1 VPDVGVCQKNGVGCA
16 AQSIDLDSK
25 IGRRVDQESLA
36 RRGVDQAERGHAAP
50 LRRIAPGP
58 SAQLLRAA
66 EMGHAPV
73 LRNAQND
80 GLDGG
85 RGKLGG
91 RRHGGQKDDSGAFHQ
106 PILPQN
112 RPTLEAGHEICFN
125 PARRKT
131 MARRNISRVSLRAL
145 APVIV
150 PLVTKV
156 AVPIVLE
163 SLKRRKFDTEGFL
176 EDAKESI
183 GKGLKKSRLD
193 LDEVKD
199 EVRERGQKIYE
210 EARKQGTEL
219 LEVLAEKGAA
229 LADELLEGVRPKPR
243 RRFRLVKVLGIAA
256 VIGVGI
262 YLINRD

>member
-1 VPDVGVCQKNGVGCA
+1 
-16 AQSIDLDSK
+16 
-25 IGRRVDQESLA
+25 
-36 RRGVDQAERGHAAP
+36 
-50 LRRIAPGP
+50 
-58 SAQLLRAA
+58 
-66 EMGHAPV
+66 
-73 LRNAQND
+73 
-80 GLDGG
+80 
-85 RGKLGG
+85 
-91 RRHGGQKDDSGAFHQ
+91 
-106 PILPQN
+106 
-112 RPTLEAGHEICFN
+112 
-125 PARRKT
+125 
-131 MARRNISRVSLRAL
+131 MARRSISRDSLRAL

-163 SLKRRKFDTEGFL
+163 TLKRRKFDTEGFL

-183 GKGLKKSRLD
+183 GKGLKKSGLD

-199 EVRERGQKIYE
+199 EVRERGQKIYD

-262 YLINRD
+262 YLVNRD